1 MDLEMVP
8 VLLAGLLALAFAGYL
23 ARFILRQDAGT
34 ERVKEIALAIQ
45 EGASTFLRD
54 EFRILAIVTIIITL
68 IFAFVLDPKPW
79 VGVAYMVGTITSAL
93 AGYMGMSIAVKA
105 NSRTATAASSS
116 WANALRI
123 AFSGGAVMGF
133 CVVGLGLLGLT
144 VIVILF
150 EDYHVWLGYAVGA
163 SLVALFLRV
172 GGGIFTKSAD
182 IGADIVGKVEA
193 GIPEDDPRNP
203 AVIADNV
210 GDNVGDIAG
219 MGSDLFESYVS
230 AIAASM
236 VLAIT
241 PVVLGVEHGKF
252 FPLILGAVG
261 IVAAIIGTFFVRSGE
276 AKATFEEQTA
286 KARSTMNRGVYAA
299 NLLMLIGGFLLVWF
313 YLGSDQIWVFYAV
326 IAGLACGF
334 LIGMSTEYFTSE
346 KNPVKN
352 IAKSSEMGAAT
363 NIIQGLSVGMFST
376 VIPVILVAVA
386 TLVAYRVA
394 GGGDQGLF
402 GIAIAAEGMLIT
414 LGMLLAIDCY
424 GPIADNAAGIAEMGG
439 LGKEVRAR
447 TEALDSVGNTTAAI
461 GKGFA
466 ISSAAL
472 ASLAWL
478 ATYFAVAKEES
489 GKAIEVSLTQP
500 EVIVGLFIGGMLPF
514 VFSALAMRAVSR
526 GAFSVCKEVR
536 RQFQEIEGLME
547 GEAKA
552 DYSRAVDITTQRAL
566 KGMIVPGVIV
576 ILVPLAIGFGLGLA
590 ALGGF
595 LAGALVSGFVLA
607 ILMANSGGAWDN
619 AKKYIEAGHLGGKG
633 SDAHKAA
640 VIGDTV
646 GDPFKDTAG
655 PSLNILIK
663 LVGKVAVIFVPV
675 FVLILT

>member
-1 MDLEMVP
+1 MDLAMIP

-23 ARFILRQDAGT
+23 VLFILRQDQGSDKI
-34 ERVKEIALAIQ
+34 KEIASAIQ
-45 EGASTFLRD
+45 EGSRTFLRA
-54 EFRILAIVTIIITL
+54 EFRVLAIVAIIIAVV
-68 IFAFVLDPKPW
+68 FAFVLDPKPW
-79 VGVAYMVGTITSAL
+79 VGVAYLVGTITSAL
-93 AGYMGMSIAVKA
+93 AGYLGMSIAVRA
-105 NSRTATAASSS
+105 NSRTATAAISS
-116 WANALRI
+116 WARALSI

-150 EDYHVWLGYAVGA
+150 DDSHVWLGYAVGA

-182 IGADIVGKVEA
+182 VGADIVGKLEA

-236 VLAIT
+236 VLGLIIYADKGI
-241 PVVLGVEHGKF
+241 LL
-252 FPLILGAVG
+252 PLLLAAVG
-261 IVAAIIGTFFVRSGE
+261 VVAAIVGVFFVRPPQVGGS
-276 AKATFEEQTA
+276 FEEQTS
-286 KARSTMNRGVYAA
+286 KARATMNRGVYVS
-299 NLLMLIGGFLLVWF
+299 NILMIIGGFLLVWF
-313 YLGSDQIWVFYAV
+313 YLGSAEIGVFYAV

-334 LIGMSTEYFTSE
+334 LIGLSTEYFTAD
-346 KNPVKN
+346 KGPVKG
-352 IAKSSEMGAAT
+352 IVKSSQTGAAT
-363 NIIQGLSVGMFST
+363 NVIEGLAVGMFST
-376 VIPVILVAVA
+376 VIPVVLVAVA
-386 TLVAYRVA
+386 ILIAYQA
-394 GGGDQGLF
+394 AGLF

-439 LGKEVRAR
+439 LGKEVRER
-447 TEALDSVGNTTAAI
+447 TEALDAVGNTTAAI

-478 ATYFAVAKEES
+478 ATFFAVAEEEL
-489 GKAIEVSLTQP
+489 GRDIIVSLTEP
-500 EVIVGLFIGGMLPF
+500 KVMVGLLIGAVLSF
-514 VFSALAMRAVSR
+514 LFSGLAMKAVSS
-526 GAFSVCKEVR
+526 GAFAVVTEVR
-536 RQFQEIEGLME
+536 RQFKEIPGLME
-547 GEAKA
+547 GTAKA
-552 DYSRAVDITTQRAL
+552 DYARCVDITTRKAL
-566 KGMIVPGVIV
+566 KDMIVPGLLV
-576 ILVPLAIGFGLGLA
+576 ILVPLAIGFGLGLE
-590 ALGGF
+590 ALAGF
-595 LAGALVSGFVLA
+595 LAGTLVTGFILA

-619 AKKYIEAGHLGGKG
+619 AKKYIEAGHMGGKG

-663 LVGKVAVIFVPV
+663 LVGKVAVIFVPI
-675 FVLILT
+675 FVLVVT

>member
-1 MDLEMVP
+1 
-8 VLLAGLLALAFAGYL
+8 
-23 ARFILRQDAGT
+23 
-34 ERVKEIALAIQ
+34 
-45 EGASTFLRD
+45 
-54 EFRILAIVTIIITL
+54 
-68 IFAFVLDPKPW
+68 
-79 VGVAYMVGTITSAL
+79 
-93 AGYMGMSIAVKA
+93 
-105 NSRTATAASSS
+105 
-116 WANALRI
+116 
-123 AFSGGAVMGF
+123 
-133 CVVGLGLLGLT
+133 
-144 VIVILF
+144 
-150 EDYHVWLGYAVGA
+150 
-163 SLVALFLRV
+163 
-172 GGGIFTKSAD
+172 
-182 IGADIVGKVEA
+182 
-193 GIPEDDPRNP
+193 
-203 AVIADNV
+203 
-210 GDNVGDIAG
+210 
-219 MGSDLFESYVS
+219 
-230 AIAASM
+230 
-236 VLAIT
+236 
-241 PVVLGVEHGKF
+241 
-252 FPLILGAVG
+252 
-261 IVAAIIGTFFVRSGE
+261 
-276 AKATFEEQTA
+276 
-286 KARSTMNRGVYAA
+286 
-299 NLLMLIGGFLLVWF
+299 
-313 YLGSDQIWVFYAV
+313 
-326 IAGLACGF
+326 
-334 LIGMSTEYFTSE
+334 
-346 KNPVKN
+346 
-352 IAKSSEMGAAT
+352 
-363 NIIQGLSVGMFST
+363 
-376 VIPVILVAVA
+376 
-386 TLVAYRVA
+386 
-394 GGGDQGLF
+394 
-402 GIAIAAEGMLIT
+402 MLIT

-439 LGKEVRAR
+439 LGKEVRTR

-536 RQFQEIEGLME
+536 RQFHEIEGLME

-552 DYSRAVDITTQRAL
+552 DYTCAVDITTNRAL

-619 AKKYIEAGHLGGKG
+619 AKKFIEAGHLGGKG

-675 FVLILT
+675 FLLVLT